1 MPYAGQIAGTIAA
14 LGAGFLDNRQRN
26 KMLAS
31 QREDL
36 AGAEVDYDK
45 SMAAL
50 AKQQYGTTQKQRDI
64 AQIMQRPTDL
74 SPLQAK
80 QAQLLD
86 VAGQSGD
93 RALMAMVPQA
103 DVTGQILAAQRQ
115 DVQNELAGKSYL
127 AGAEKQAIDQ
137 NIGLR
142 RQEGMMAQQ
151 LAGQNLMSAGQNL
164 AETEASNPF
173 ADALGNVASIW
184 ASAPTPTGKNLMSAG
199 QNLAETEASNPF
211 ADALGNVASIWASAP
226 TPTPTG
232 KNGGVIDRILAEGGK
247 PIVQKLE
254 GPEDHD
260 KKKYAIMED
269 GAVLDEDNGEK
280 VAEATGQ
287 EYILN
292 SDQAGTIH
300 SEYDMIAQKIK
311 NGEEVSQDEWMKFY
325 GAVDEV
331 FSQPQFNETA

>member
-1 MPYAGQIAGTIAA
+1 M
-14 LGAGFLDNRQRN
+14 
-26 KMLAS
+26 
-31 QREDL
+31 
-36 AGAEVDYDK
+36 
-45 SMAAL
+45 
-50 AKQQYGTTQKQRDI
+50 
-64 AQIMQRPTDL
+64 
-74 SPLQAK
+74 
-80 QAQLLD
+80 
-86 VAGQSGD
+86 
-93 RALMAMVPQA
+93 
-103 DVTGQILAAQRQ
+103 
-115 DVQNELAGKSYL
+115 QNELAGKSYL

-184 ASAPTPTGKNLMSAG
+184 ASA
-199 QNLAETEASNPF
+199 
-211 ADALGNVASIWASAP
+211 
-226 TPTPTG
+226 

-247 PIVQKLE
+247 PVVQKLE

>member
-1 MPYAGQIAGTIAA
+1 MPYEGQIAGTIAA

-31 QREDL
+31 QREAL

-50 AKQQYGTTQKQRDI
+50 AKQRYGTTQKQRDI

-184 ASAPTPTGKNLMSAG
+184 ASAPS
-199 QNLAETEASNPF
+199 
-211 ADALGNVASIWASAP
+211 P
-226 TPTPTG
+226 TPSPTPIPTG

-247 PIVQKLE
+247 PVVQKLE

-300 SEYDMIAQKIK
+300 SEYDMIARKIK

>member
-1 MPYAGQIAGTIAA
+1 MPYEGQIAGTIAA

-31 QREDL
+31 QREAL

-50 AKQQYGTTQKQRDI
+50 AKQRYGTTQKQRDI

-93 RALMAMVPQA
+93 RALMSMVPQA

-184 ASAPTPTGKNLMSAG
+184 ASAPS
-199 QNLAETEASNPF
+199 
-211 ADALGNVASIWASAP
+211 P
-226 TPTPTG
+226 TPSPTPIPTG

-247 PIVQKLE
+247 PVVQKLE

-300 SEYDMIAQKIK
+300 SEYDMIARKIK

>member
-1 MPYAGQIAGTIAA
+1 MTQYAGQIAGTIAA

-31 QREDL
+31 QRGAL

-74 SPLQAK
+74 TPLQAK

-164 AETEASNPF
+164 AETEASNPW
-173 ADALGNVASIW
+173 ASALGNVAGIW
-184 ASAPTPTGKNLMSAG
+184 ASAPSPPPTK
-199 QNLAETEASNPF
+199 
-211 ADALGNVASIWASAP
+211 
-226 TPTPTG
+226 
-232 KNGGVIDRILAEGGK
+232 KNGGKLDVISQILANGGK

-311 NGEEVSQDEWMKFY
+311 NGEEVSQEEWMKFY

>member
-1 MPYAGQIAGTIAA
+1 MPYEGQIAGTIAA

-31 QREDL
+31 QREAL

-74 SPLQAK
+74 TPLQAK

-164 AETEASNPF
+164 AETEASNPW
-173 ADALGNVASIW
+173 ANTLGNVASIW
-184 ASAPTPTGKNLMSAG
+184 ASAPS
-199 QNLAETEASNPF
+199 
-211 ADALGNVASIWASAP
+211 
-226 TPTPTG
+226 PTG

-247 PIVQKLE
+247 PVVQKLD

-311 NGEEVSQDEWMKFY
+311 NGEEVSQEEWMKFY

>member
-1 MPYAGQIAGTIAA
+1 MAKYAGQIAGTVAA
-14 LGAGFLDNRQRN
+14 LGAGYLDYRQRN
-26 KMLAS
+26 KDLAS
-31 QREDL
+31 QRQAL
-36 AGAEVDYDK
+36 AGAESDYNT
-45 SMAAL
+45 SMAEL

-74 SPLQAK
+74 SSLQAK

-184 ASAPTPTGKNLMSAG
+184 ASAPT
-199 QNLAETEASNPF
+199 
-211 ADALGNVASIWASAP
+211 
-226 TPTPTG
+226 G

-247 PIVQKLE
+247 PVVQKLE

-300 SEYDMIAQKIK
+300 NEYDMIAQKIK

>member
-1 MPYAGQIAGTIAA
+1 MPYPGQIAGTIAA
-14 LGAGFLDNRQRN
+14 LGAGFLDNRQRG
-26 KMLAS
+26 KMLTS

-74 SPLQAK
+74 TPLQAK

-164 AETEASNPF
+164 AETEASNPW
-173 ADALGNVASIW
+173 ASALGNVASIW
-184 ASAPTPTGKNLMSAG
+184 ASAP
-199 QNLAETEASNPF
+199 
-211 ADALGNVASIWASAP
+211 P
-226 TPTPTG
+226 TPIV

-247 PIVQKLE
+247 PVVQKLE

-311 NGEEVSQDEWMKFY
+311 NGEEVSQEEWMKFY